1 MKLAYAYRKS
11 TFYPH
16 RGQNRMLPPPN
27 LREAYLSKVRSLGF
41 EGFDLSLESLGGI
54 DASARAVKRLRRELE
69 ELGLPCVA
77 FRCKGSVSDDWDAEE
92 NRALL
97 RKSVRAAGWL
107 GAGILNMNVIG
118 RVLPGKQGDLHG
130 KTVTQGSSRTATEAD
145 FAITARRLAR
155 VADLAADSSV
165 DLAVEVHNS
174 SIVDNSWSALRMLE
188 LIDRPNVS
196 LNPDIKNIHWAYDE
210 PEKSSEDAIL
220 AMARHAIYWHCKNIT
235 RIPLP
240 KKGYTVFVRNAL
252 PDGDIDYRFAVAAM
266 LDAGYDGYLAI
277 EGNIHGDQ
285 LDVDGRSP
293 AYARSLIE
301 ELANRLT
308 SGPTARHEEMNP
320 I

>member
-196 LNPDIKNIHWAYDE
+196 LNPDISIRTSRTSTGLTTSRKNR
-210 PEKSSEDAIL
+210 
-220 AMARHAIYWHCKNIT
+220 ART
-235 RIPLP
+235 RFSQWRATPFI
-240 KKGYTVFVRNAL
+240 G
-252 PDGDIDYRFAVAAM
+252 
-266 LDAGYDGYLAI
+266 
-277 EGNIHGDQ
+277 
-285 LDVDGRSP
+285 
-293 AYARSLIE
+293 
-301 ELANRLT
+301 
-308 SGPTARHEEMNP
+308 TARISPESP
-320 I
+320 FPRRDIRSS